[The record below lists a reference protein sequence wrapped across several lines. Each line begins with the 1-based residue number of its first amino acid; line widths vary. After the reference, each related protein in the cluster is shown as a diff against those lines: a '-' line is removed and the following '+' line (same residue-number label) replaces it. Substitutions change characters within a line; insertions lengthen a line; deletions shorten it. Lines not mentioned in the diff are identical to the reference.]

1 MPKRKKPKF
10 DTPAMK
16 RFEKL
21 GRKVFS
27 TSKDG
32 LKRPVTPEEDAKEIM
47 EGAVPPTERIEPDE

>member
-16 RFEKL
+16 RFEEL

-27 TSKDG
+27 TGKGD
-32 LKRPVTPEEDAKEIM
+32 LKKPTAAEEDTEEII
-47 EGAVPPTERIEPDE
+47 EGGIPPTETQESDE